1 MKASSQLPND
11 KLQLY
16 QNIMSQANG
25 KGHKGAGPVDKF
37 TQRKVKI
44 SS

>member
-25 KGHKGAGPVDKF
+25 KGPKAAPVDKF